1 MNTDP
6 KPSTVIAQGR
16 PVMRAHP
23 ELSTAAA
30 ELLHTL
36 DELPDEDRLHARRYL
51 LHVYGVTVGLTP
63 TAGRLEDT
71 ETWAQDRNALA
82 SASGHMLALAGILE
96 DSFRDEVAHEDEAL
110 FELTHAHATSLLEV
124 AHRG

>member
-36 DELPDEDRLHARRYL
+36 DELPDEDRIRARRYL

-82 SASGHMLALAGILE
+82 SAAGHLTALSVVLE
-96 DSFRDEVAHEDEAL
+96 EGVRDEHPEDGALVDLSVAHAEA
-110 FELTHAHATSLLEV
+110 LLEV